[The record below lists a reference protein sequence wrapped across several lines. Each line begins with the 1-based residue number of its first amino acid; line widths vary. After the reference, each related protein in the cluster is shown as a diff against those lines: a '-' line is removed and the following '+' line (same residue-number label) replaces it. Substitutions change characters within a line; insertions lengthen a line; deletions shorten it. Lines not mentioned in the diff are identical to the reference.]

1 MTENKMVVIIIIQ
14 QFINL

>member
-1 MTENKMVVIIIIQ
+1 MTENKMVVIIIIH